1 MGLAAEVLIPESA
14 NASDD
19 VLACLQAALEDD
31 FTREPSGT
39 DAISRAVAALIRHLR
54 TRTVAELDDIVTV
67 SVGVNETASMSAH
80 LLYDLRGV
88 DEEAQGIA
96 AAAEEMAASVDEVAQ
111 HGQEIQR
118 NAQKAGASCSV
129 SETVLVQTSGSMQ
142 AITGALR
149 ETSDRIGA
157 IQELGANISDIAAN
171 IKRIAAQTNMLAINA
186 AVEAAR
192 AGEAG
197 KGFAVVAAEVKALSD
212 RTANATVEI
221 GTIVGKLDSGLRA
234 MVSAMDASRSSA
246 SQGSTALDE
255 LRVTLSS
262 ATEAMAEVLSNANN
276 ISGVLEQQREAAQSV
291 ADGIGNVAMNAAKA
305 TDQLE
310 RIVGSM
316 DQAQSGLNS
325 RLKLLSES
333 EIPGKVIKLAQSDH
347 VIWKRRLANM
357 IVGREGLKSNEL
369 ADHHSCRLGKWYD
382 GCRHGTLGQQPDF
395 VAIDEPH
402 EKVHRCGIDA
412 VRRYNSGDIAG
423 ALRELECVEIASQQV
438 LGGLR
443 RLAGRGAG

>member
-1 MGLAAEVLIPESA
+1 MGLAAEVRVTEAPTS
-14 NASDD
+14 SDD
-19 VLACLQAALEDD
+19 VLTCLQAALDDD
-31 FTREPSGT
+31 FTLEPSGS
-39 DAISRAVAALIRHLR
+39 DALSRAVAALIRR
-54 TRTVAELDDIVTV
+54 CRDKAVAELDDVVSI

-88 DEEAQGIA
+88 DEDAQAIA

-111 HGQEIQR
+111 HGQEIHR
-118 NAQKAGASCSV
+118 NARKAGESCSV
-129 SETVLVQTSGSMQ
+129 SENVLVQTSGSMQ
-142 AITGALR
+142 QINGALL

-157 IQELGANISDIAAN
+157 IQELGANISNIAAN

-192 AGEAG
+192 AGDAG

-234 MVSAMDASRSSA
+234 MVSAMDTSRNSA
-246 SQGSTALDE
+246 SEGSTALDE

-262 ATEAMAEVLSNANN
+262 ATKAMTDVLSNANH
-276 ISGVLEQQREAAQSV
+276 ISGVLDQQRDAAQSV
-291 ADGIGNVAMNAAKA
+291 ANGIGNVAMNAAKA

-316 DQAQSGLNS
+316 DHAQSGLNN

-333 EIPGKVIKLAQSDH
+333 EIPGKVIRLAQSDH

-357 IVGREGLKSNEL
+357 IVGREGLKLNEL

-382 GCRHGTLGQQPDF
+382 GCRHGALGQQAEF
-395 VAIDEPH
+395 LAIDEPH

-423 ALRELECVEIASQQV
+423 ALRELECVEVASQQV

-443 RLAGRGAG
+443 RLAGRNQD